1 MDDNWV
7 NMTGPALASMFP
19 VPQKYYVPRR
29 IRDAHFPKLEAAGL
43 WSAPIEEKPTEK
55 PFQKDKPVVKKES
68 LKKNSTIA
76 QTFERQKVCSSLPG
90 GRILL
95 TCLKVLERG
104 RAEFDIYHSLLEG
117 KSAVFHA
124 Q

>member
-76 QTFERQKVCSSLPG
+76 QTFERQKVCGKSTRRQDS
-90 GRILL
+90 
-95 TCLKVLERG
+95 T
-104 RAEFDIYHSLLEG
+104 DLLEG
-117 KSAVFHA
+117 SGKRPSRV
-124 Q
+124 